1 MKGSRGAGQRV
12 LSQAGRNSTAMVT
25 LGAILRTVTGLYI
38 PPDGRVGFREHEL
51 LKALPRDA
59 LSELFQF
66 RKIERGVYVLVPQNS
81 TQPSYELRSR
91 RSRRRAETAPKETA
105 PA

>member
-1 MKGSRGAGQRV
+1 
-12 LSQAGRNSTAMVT
+12 MVT

-51 LKALPRDA
+51 LTALPREA

-66 RKIERGVYVLVPQNS
+66 RKVERGVYMLVPQNAS
-81 TQPSYELRSR
+81 QPSYELRSR
-91 RSRRRAETAPKETA
+91 RTRRRTETTPMEPAPV
-105 PA
+105 